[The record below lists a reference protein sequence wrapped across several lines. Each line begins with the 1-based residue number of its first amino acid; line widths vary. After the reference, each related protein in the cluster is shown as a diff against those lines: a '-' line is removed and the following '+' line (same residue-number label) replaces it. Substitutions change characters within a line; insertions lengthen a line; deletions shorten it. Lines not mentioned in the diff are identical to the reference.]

1 MTRRR
6 AGGAVVLASYR
17 RDARRCFSYAHI
29 AERMVDG
36 QSSNPHERRM
46 ARALE
51 EARRAE
57 GQTSPNPLVGCVLV
71 DPAGEIRAVGHHA
84 GPGLEHAERAALDAT
99 DADPAGWDVYVNLE
113 PCCHHG
119 RTPPCTEALI
129 EAGVDRVWVGTR
141 DPHPEVDG
149 GGIAALREAGI
160 DVEVGI
166 CEEACRRI
174 NRHYFTYVEEGRPWV
189 SVKYAMSL
197 DGKIATRTGDSR
209 WITGASARRRVHELR
224 DRYDAIMVGTGTLT
238 SDDPRLT
245 SRIEGGTDPLRVVLD
260 ARLDVPTD
268 ANIVERAGEGAR
280 TVVVAGPETEGTE
293 RRSALADRGVDVWS
307 VSVDEDGHLDL
318 GEVLARLEDDDVV
331 RLFVEGGGTLI
342 GSLFR
347 RQFVDR
353 VYAFVAPKIVGGSE
367 APTPH
372 DGVGVDSM
380 EGISSLGSPEFEQLG
395 EDLLIRGDVARED
408 EET

>member
-1 MTRRR
+1 M
-6 AGGAVVLASYR
+6 A
-17 RDARRCFSYAHI
+17 
-29 AERMVDG
+29 DG
-36 QSSNPHERRM
+36 HSADPHERRM

-71 DPAGEIRAVGHHA
+71 DDSGEIRAVGHHS
-84 GPGLEHAERAALDAT
+84 GPGLAHAERAALEAT
-99 DADPAGWDVYVNLE
+99 DGDPSGWDVYVNLE

-119 RTPPCTEALI
+119 RTPPCTDALI
-129 EAGVDRVWVGTR
+129 EAGVSRVWVGTR
-141 DPHPEVDG
+141 DPHPQVDG

-166 CEEACRRI
+166 CEEACRHA
-174 NRHYFTYVEEGRPWV
+174 NRHYLTYVEEDRPWV

-209 WITGASARRRVHELR
+209 WITGESARRRVHELR
-224 DRYDAIMVGTGTLT
+224 DAYDAIMVGTGTLK

-245 SRIEGGTDPLRVVLD
+245 ARIEGGVDPLRVVLD
-260 ARLDVPTD
+260 AQLDVPED
-268 ANIVERAGEGAR
+268 ANVVRQAGEGAR
-280 TVVVAGPETEGTE
+280 TVVAASPETEGTDH
-293 RRSALADRGVDVWS
+293 RSRLADRGVDVWS
-307 VSVDEDGHLDL
+307 VAT
-318 GEVLARLEDDDVV
+318 GEEGRVELRSLLERLADTEIV

-342 GSLFR
+342 GSLFDEGL
-347 RQFVDR
+347 VDG
-353 VYAFVAPKIVGGSE
+353 VYAFVAPKIVGGRG

-380 EGISSLGSPEFEQLG
+380 EAISGLESPEFEQLG
-395 EDLLIRGDVARED
+395 DDLLVRGHVARSD
-408 EET
+408 EEE